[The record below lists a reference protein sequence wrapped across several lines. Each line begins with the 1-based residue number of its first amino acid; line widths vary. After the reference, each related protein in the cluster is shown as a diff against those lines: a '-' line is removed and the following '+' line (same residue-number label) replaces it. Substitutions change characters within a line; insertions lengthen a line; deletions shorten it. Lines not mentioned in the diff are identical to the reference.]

1 MFILKILS
9 NNKLSSM
16 MAILY
21 ISDFYQSLR
30 FTGLTNEKTVNFANA
45 QIVKKQGTL
54 QILQCALIIIS

>member
-1 MFILKILS
+1 
-9 NNKLSSM
+9 M

-54 QILQCALIIIS
+54 QNTAMCLNNHILMKLKHSS